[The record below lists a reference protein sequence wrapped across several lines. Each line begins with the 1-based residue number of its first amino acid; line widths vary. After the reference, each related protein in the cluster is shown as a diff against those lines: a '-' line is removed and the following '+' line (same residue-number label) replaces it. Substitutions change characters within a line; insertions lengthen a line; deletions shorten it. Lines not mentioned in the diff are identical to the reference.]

1 MTVEVHC
8 SRELKVAEEE
18 IDVKGEVEVGVMV
31 EGEGAVEEG
40 VVVKGGVVVEGGVV
54 VKGAA
59 KVEATLAAAAAAVTM
74 MVGKATQELMPF
86 LPFRPTPG
94 VLVALV
100 T

>member
-1 MTVEVHC
+1 M
-8 SRELKVAEEE
+8 
-18 IDVKGEVEVGVMV
+18 VKGGVVV
-31 EGEGAVEEG
+31 EGE
-40 VVVKGGVVVEGGVV
+40 VVVEGGVV

-59 KVEATLAAAAAAVTM
+59 KVEATLAAAAAAMTM
-74 MVGKATQELMPF
+74 MGNATQELMPS

>member
-31 EGEGAVEEG
+31 EGEGVVEEG
-40 VVVKGGVVVEGGVV
+40 VVVKGGVM
-54 VKGAA
+54 VKEAA
-59 KVEATLAAAAAAVTM
+59 KVEATLGAAAAAAVTM
-74 MVGKATQELMPF
+74 MMGKATQELMPS